1 MIEGASWS
9 SASMQKLN
17 VFGDKL
23 VIYGHVD
30 SYSRN

>member
-1 MIEGASWS
+1 MFEGASWS
-9 SASMQKLN
+9 SASMHKLT

-23 VIYGHVD
+23 VIYGHAD